1 MIRSVSSIYWLN
13 MRNFVALKIGLSR
26 RVIINMIRGIIFFLL
41 VSLTAVGQVE
51 FPITLGSKKISSKSF
66 VNDYRKLLESDSIKA
81 DNKQKFLSDYIDYQ
95 LKLVAA
101 EEAKIANTPG
111 FQDEYQSFRKEL
123 ASPYLIDN
131 EKTETL
137 VREAYSRLKFEKQI
151 AHILVKVP
159 SNPSAAD
166 TLLAYQKINNIR
178 TKLLAGEAFDALAKK
193 FSEDDLSALKGGSL
207 GFVTSLQLQYALENA
222 VYGLEVGGVSPIV
235 RTETGYHLV
244 KVNAIRP
251 NQGKIR
257 LAHILVSIPVN
268 AATNLQV
275 EAKNRIEQVQ
285 KYLEKGDDSFELICK
300 NYSEDPYSK
309 GRGGEL
315 RRWYYSS
322 DLSEELQNQL
332 FSIQRLGDV
341 TIPIRTNLGW
351 QIFKLLDKKP
361 LLSYEEM
368 AEYIR
373 QKVMTDP
380 ERIAMIRRSFMT
392 RVRTEN
398 QVVIVEAAK
407 KIALERFAQDR
418 VGDEYYLK
426 MPLVQIGQK
435 SWTVQDFYTFIIAQQ
450 KRKLKALGYLPS
462 VPELV
467 YLEEFVDNHTMTV
480 EEQHLETKYPAFQEQ
495 MKEFYEGSM
504 FSKIVEREIYE
515 PSLDSLNQQKYFM
528 VHAPEYTLP
537 VRAQAK
543 IVSADTPK
551 TLADALDLVK
561 QAPYLMNKRL
571 PDITFGLGKVEI
583 SDGMNKIQQELF
595 LLLAK
600 NRDYIVEISGH
611 QDASESDSLSD
622 ARVNVLVKYLMKK
635 GIASTRIIEK
645 MEGSLKPLSK
655 TDRVKNARVS
665 FRFFSQS
672 MEDVVKRFNAV
683 KPMTLVA
690 EEGMYVKGQQPLL
703 DSMPWEV
710 SKKTLEVEGRQVY
723 IEISRIEPERL
734 KRFDESRSSVI
745 RGLQAQLERD
755 WLAALKQKF
764 PVQLDMEELNRL
776 MN

>member
-13 MRNFVALKIGLSR
+13 MRNFAALKFSLSSGLKIS
-26 RVIINMIRGIIFFLL
+26 MIRGIIFFLL

-66 VNDYRKLLESDSIKA
+66 VSDYRKLLESDSIKA
-81 DNKQKFLSDYIDYQ
+81 DNKQKFLADYIDYQ

-137 VREAYSRLKFEKQI
+137 VREAYTRLKFEKQI

-178 TKLLAGEAFDALAKK
+178 TKLLAGEGFDALAKK

-222 VYGLEVGGVSPIV
+222 VYGLEVGGVSSIV

-515 PSLDSLNQQKYFM
+515 PSLDSLNQHKYFM

-571 PDITFGLGKVEI
+571 PDVTFGLGKVEI
-583 SDGMNKIQQELF
+583 SEGMNKIQQELF

-655 TDRVKNARVS
+655 TDKVKNARVS

-703 DSMPWEV
+703 DSMLWEV

-745 RGLQAQLERD
+745 RGLQAHLERD
-755 WLAALKQKF
+755 WLAVLKQKF

>member
-1 MIRSVSSIYWLN
+1 
-13 MRNFVALKIGLSR
+13 MRNFVALKNSVSSR
-26 RVIINMIRGIIFFLL
+26 VKINMIRGIIFCLL
-41 VSLTAVGQVE
+41 VSLSAAAQVE
-51 FPITLGSKKISSKSF
+51 FPITLGSKKISSKAF

-95 LKLVAA
+95 LKLAAA
-101 EEAKIANTPG
+101 EEAKIANSPG

-137 VREAYSRLKFEKQI
+137 VREAYARLKFEKQI
-151 AHILVKVP
+151 AQIMVKVP
-159 SNPSAAD
+159 ANPSAAD
-166 TLLAYQKINNIR
+166 TLLAFQKINNIR
-178 TKLLAGEAFDALAKK
+178 TKLLAGEAFDVLAKK
-193 FSEDDLSALKGGSL
+193 YSEDDLSAPKGGSL
-207 GFVTSLQLQYALENA
+207 GYVTSMQLQYALENA
-222 VYGLEVGGVSPIV
+222 VYALEVNAVSPIV

-244 KVNAIRP
+244 KVLAIRP

-257 LAHILVSIPVN
+257 LAHILVSVPVT
-268 AATNLQV
+268 AATALQV
-275 EAKNRIEQVQ
+275 DAKNRIDQVQ

-332 FSIQRLGDV
+332 FSIQRLGDYTV
-341 TIPIRTNLGW
+341 PIRTNLGW

-380 ERIAMIRRSFMT
+380 ERVAMIRRSFMT
-392 RVRTEN
+392 RVRAEN

-426 MPLVQIGQK
+426 MPLVQIGEK

-450 KRKLKALGYLPS
+450 KRKLKSLGYLPS
-462 VPELV
+462 VPETV

-495 MKEFYEGSM
+495 MKEFYEGSL

-515 PSLDSLNQQKYFM
+515 PSLDSLNQQAYFKA
-528 VHAPEYTLP
+528 HAAEYTLP

-551 TLADALDLVK
+551 TLTDALELLS

-571 PDITFGLGKVEI
+571 PDVSFGLGKVEI
-583 SDGMNKIQQELF
+583 SEGMNKIQQELF
-595 LLLAK
+595 LLMAK
-600 NRDYIVEISGH
+600 NRDYVVEISGH
-611 QDASESDSLSD
+611 HDASEADTLAD
-622 ARVNVLVKYLMKK
+622 ARVNVLVKYLTKK
-635 GIASTRIIEK
+635 GIGSTRIIEK
-645 MEGSLKPLSK
+645 VEGNLKPLSK
-655 TDRVKNARVS
+655 TDKSKNARVS

-683 KPMTLVA
+683 KPMTLEA
-690 EEGMYVKGQQPLL
+690 EEGFYVKGQHPLL
-703 DSMPWEV
+703 DAMPWEAG
-710 SKKTLEVEGRQVY
+710 KKNIESEGRQVY
-723 IEISRIEPERL
+723 IEIRAIEPERL

-755 WLAALKQKF
+755 WLARLKQKY
-764 PVQLDMEELNRL
+764 PVQFDQDELNRL
-776 MN
+776 MQ